1 MSPRVHN
8 ARRIKIMVARSE
20 RGSAETRRVFERE
33 AGVAV
38 VGIGSFDAEADCEDI
53 FEVASDF
60 ARGWRRDI
68 P

>member
-1 MSPRVHN
+1 
-8 ARRIKIMVARSE
+8 MVARSE